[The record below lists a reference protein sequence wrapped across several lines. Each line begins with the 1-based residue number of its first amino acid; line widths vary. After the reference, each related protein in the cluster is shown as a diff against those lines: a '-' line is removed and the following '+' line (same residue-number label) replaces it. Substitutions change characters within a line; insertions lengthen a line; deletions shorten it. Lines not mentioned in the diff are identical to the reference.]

1 MEDKNKPILDELIKN
16 AFPQVRFSSYK
27 ITQYSLNT
35 KFSFKFDSLA
45 HFTNFIH
52 QHQSLSEKN
61 RELLRQL
68 IQDSN
73 IEPDSFFTLIFLR
86 IQLKKNF
93 SLIK

>member
-45 HFTNFIH
+45 HFTDFLH
-52 QHQSLSEKN
+52 QHQSLSEEN
-61 RELLRQL
+61 RELLGQL

-73 IEPDSFFTLIFLR
+73 IEPDSFFYI
-86 IQLKKNF
+86 NF
-93 SLIK
+93 FEDTIEKEF